1 MSTRLH
7 LGVPGVLGAL
17 IVVAWFVGWV
27 FLDLRDGPYHLLA
40 GIGAFLMLFQVVR
53 RVAAH

>member
-17 IVVAWFVGWV
+17 IVVAWFFGWV